1 MGVGIGMGDK
11 HVEEEIEAGI
21 AVRGGNEE
29 LRGIGIGIGIRMEY
43 VEKMISDDV
52 VEICDHENRVF
63 FFSVNEKGSEFR
75 VGKSDRRELRN
86 VFEMDFVWTGKS
98 WREGFRHF

>member
-1 MGVGIGMGDK
+1 MGVGIGMGDE
-11 HVEEEIEAGI
+11 HMEEEIEAWI

-29 LRGIGIGIGIRMEY
+29 LSGIRIRMEY

-52 VEICDHENRVF
+52 VEICNHENRVF
-63 FFSVNEKGSEFR
+63 FFSGNEKGSEFR

-86 VFEMDFVWTGKS
+86 VF
-98 WREGFRHF
+98 

>member
-1 MGVGIGMGDK
+1 MGVGIGMGDE

-21 AVRGGNEE
+21 AVGGGNEE
-29 LRGIGIGIGIRMEY
+29 LRGNRIEIRIRMEY

-52 VEICDHENRVF
+52 VEICNHENRVF
-63 FFSVNEKGSEFR
+63 FFSGNDKGFEFQ

-86 VFEMDFVWTGKS
+86 VFEMDFV
-98 WREGFRHF
+98 